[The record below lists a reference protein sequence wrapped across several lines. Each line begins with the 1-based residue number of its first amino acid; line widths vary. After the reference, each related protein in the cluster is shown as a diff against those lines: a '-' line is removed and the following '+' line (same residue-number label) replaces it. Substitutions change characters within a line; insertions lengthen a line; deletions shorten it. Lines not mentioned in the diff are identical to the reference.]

1 MASLLQ
7 IAVVGGEGVVG
18 REVLGALLTRDHPAE
33 GLTILGSERSVG
45 DEVEYGD
52 DTLEIE
58 KTDAEAFRGKN
69 VVILATPENVSRT
82 LAQTAQQQGCWVV
95 DLSDAFRADTSVPLV
110 LPEVN
115 PQALAA
121 EFKGRILTVPTSIP
135 TAIALIIRPLLQF
148 GITRIHAT
156 ALMGASLLGAR
167 GVSEL
172 EKQTATLLSGKEP
185 DESPFPH
192 RLAFNFFPQ
201 IGVFGDDAQESSEE
215 RGWNTQ
221 LRRLFGES
229 APTVAG
235 LAIQVPTFYG
245 HGLALLIEGTGLSA
259 ATVREAF
266 AGNTAVKVLDQP
278 NEKIYP
284 MPMLVTADDAVH
296 IGRIRDVP
304 GSPKAVQLFAAVDNA
319 GRGAASAAVQVAL
332 SLGAR
337 R

>member
-58 KTDAEAFRGKN
+58 KTEAEAFRGKD
-69 VVILATPENVSRT
+69 VVILATPEDTSRT
-82 LAQTAQQQGCWVV
+82 LAQTAQQQGAWVI

-115 PQALAA
+115 PGALSS
-121 EFKGRILTVPTSIP
+121 EFKGRIVTVPTPIP
-135 TAIALIIRPLLQF
+135 TAIALIAKPLLQF
-148 GITRIHAT
+148 GISRIHVT
-156 ALMGASLLGAR
+156 ALMGASSLGNR

-172 EKQTATLLSGKEP
+172 EKQAAALLSGKEP
-185 DESPFPH
+185 EESPFPH

-201 IGVFGDDAQESSEE
+201 VGVFGDDARESSEE

-221 LRRLFGES
+221 LNRLFGDN
-229 APTVAG
+229 APAVSG
-235 LAIQVPTFYG
+235 VAIQVPTFFG
-245 HGLALLIEGTGLSA
+245 HGLSLLIEGTSLSA
-259 ATVREAF
+259 ARVREAF
-266 AGNTAVKVLDQP
+266 AGNSAVKVLDQP
-278 NEKIYP
+278 NEKVYP

-296 IGRIRDVP
+296 IGRIRDVA
-304 GSPKAVQLFAAVDNA
+304 GSPNAVQLFAAIDNA

-332 SLGAR
+332 SLGER

>member
-1 MASLLQ
+1 MASLVQ

-33 GLTILGSERSVG
+33 ALTILGSERSVG

-58 KTDAEAFRGKN
+58 KTDADAFRGKQ
-69 VVILATPENVSRT
+69 VVILATPEDASRT
-82 LAQTAQQQGCWVV
+82 LAQTAQQQGAWVV
-95 DLSDAFRADTSVPLV
+95 DLSDAFRADPSVPLV

-115 PQALAA
+115 PQALTAD
-121 EFKGRILTVPTSIP
+121 FKGRIVTVPTSIP
-135 TAIALIIRPLLQF
+135 TALALIARPLLRF
-148 GITRIHAT
+148 GITRIHCT
-156 ALMGASLLGAR
+156 ALMGASLLGNR

-172 EKQTATLLSGKEP
+172 EKQTAALLSGKEP
-185 DESPFPH
+185 EESPFPH
-192 RLAFNFFPQ
+192 RLAFNFVPHV
-201 IGVFGDDAQESSEE
+201 GVFGDDAQESSEE

-221 LRRLFGES
+221 LRRLFGDA
-229 APTVAG
+229 APQLSGV
-235 LAIQVPTFYG
+235 AIQVPTFFG
-245 HGLALLIEGTGLSA
+245 HGLSLLIEAPSISA
-259 ATVREAF
+259 AAVREAF

-296 IGRIRDVP
+296 IGRIRDVA
-304 GSPKAVQLFAAVDNA
+304 GGPKAVQLFAAVDNA

-332 SLGAR
+332 SLGER